1 MNWVILIALSANLNL
16 YFLKNS
22 PNLLVR
28 VVPTQNVNQLVLYY
42 SFSTE
47 KWDSVDAQ
55 SYSTHFDAIIV
66 PPETTTI
73 VGFYFKYDNQID
85 DNKGLLYL
93 YEIKRSPRM
102 ILPFSLDYLETI
114 LKQARKKILN
124 QTHIDEAMTLIDYA
138 EKTLKVLPYKKG
150 GEQEL
155 KFNLLLNEVNELK
168 VLVGK

>member
-1 MNWVILIALSANLNL
+1 MNWVLLLALTVNLNL
-16 YFLKNS
+16 YFLKDS

-28 VVPTQNVNQLVLYY
+28 IVPAQNVDRVVLYY

-47 KWDSVDAQ
+47 KWDSVDTQ
-55 SYSTHFDAIIV
+55 SFTTHFDAVIV

-73 VGFYFKYDNQID
+73 VGFYFKCNDQID
-85 DNKGLLYL
+85 DNKGLFYL
-93 YEIKRSPRM
+93 YEVKRSPRM

-114 LKQARKKILN
+114 LKQARKKILS
-124 QTHIDEAMTLIDYA
+124 QTHIDEAITLIDYA

-150 GEQEL
+150 GEQEI
-155 KFNLLLNEVNELK
+155 KFNLLSSEVNELK